1 MKKERAELPYIPLG
15 VFKLRLPFIHY
26 KLEKV
31 EFIQGLI
38 VGATAMSAIPYMTEY
53 LGLPYELAW
62 SCIILETFLYILHA
76 SLGDPVIPGWITATL
91 PLTLAYLTTYEKGA
105 ERIQAMIALQML
117 VGLVFLF
124 MGVTKLAEGFIK
136 KIPPSIKGG
145 ILLATPITVLQGQLS
160 DTGQLKMFPIAVGV
174 GALSLA
180 VISFSKAYQEKRKKY
195 KILDVIAQYGNLFPY
210 LIAMVIGILVG
221 ELAMP
226 TIEIG
231 TVIKIP
237 QFREMF
243 ETVSVFGVGVPGL
256 RMFVNALPLAL
267 ICYVIAFGD
276 FITSESLVR
285 EAKEE
290 RDDELID
297 FSSSRSNLVCGLRNL
312 ILSVFAPF
320 PPLSGP
326 LWVGMTVSVS
336 IRYREGK
343 KAMKSLLGAMGSFR
357 IGTFISVICIPL
369 VCLLQPVF
377 TVGAGITLIFQAF
390 VCARIGMEYCKSD
403 LDKSIAAIMAVVLA
417 MEGSAWALL
426 VGFGLNL
433 ILSNWSIPLP
443 GKRAAELEKRT
454 AETGK
459 EETKDSDES

>member
-1 MKKERAELPYIPLG
+1 MTSEKKELPYIPLG
-15 VFKLRLPFIHY
+15 VFKLRFPVIHY
-26 KLEKV
+26 KVEKV
-31 EFIQGLI
+31 EFVQGLI

-62 SCIILETFLYILHA
+62 SCIILETFLYMLHA
-76 SLGDPVIPGWITATL
+76 GLGDPVIPGWITATL
-91 PLTLAYLTTYEKGA
+91 PLTLAYLTTYEIGQ
-105 ERIQAMIALQML
+105 ERIQAMIALQFL
-117 VGLVFLF
+117 VAAVFIF
-124 MGVTKLAEGFIK
+124 MGVTKLAEGFIRH
-136 KIPPSIKGG
+136 IPTSIKGG

-160 DTGQLKMFPIAVGV
+160 ETGQLRMYPVAVGI
-174 GALSLA
+174 GALFLA
-180 VISFSKAYQEKRKKY
+180 VISFSKKYQEKRKDIKL
-195 KILDVIAQYGNLFPY
+195 LDVIAQYGNLFPY
-210 LIAMVIGILVG
+210 LVAMVIGILVG

-226 TIEIG
+226 SVEIG
-231 TVIKIP
+231 TFIRIP
-237 QFREMF
+237 QFGEMIK
-243 ETVSVFGVGVPGL
+243 TVSVFGVGIPPL

-276 FITSESLVR
+276 FVTSESLVK
-285 EAKEE
+285 EAREE
-290 RDDELID
+290 RDDEIID

-312 ILSVFAPF
+312 ILSLFAPF

-357 IGTFISVICIPL
+357 IGTFISVICIP
-369 VCLLQPVF
+369 VVTLLQPVF
-377 TVGAGITLIFQAF
+377 PVGAGITLIFQAF

-426 VGFGLNL
+426 AGFGLNI
-433 ILSNWSIPLP
+433 ILSNWEIPLP
-443 GKRAAELEKRT
+443 FGKRG
-454 AETGK
+454 GK
-459 EETKDSDES
+459 S

>member
-1 MKKERAELPYIPLG
+1 MTSEKKELPYIPLG
-15 VFKLRLPFIHY
+15 VFKLRFPVIHY
-26 KLEKV
+26 KVEKV
-31 EFIQGLI
+31 EFVQGLI

-62 SCIILETFLYILHA
+62 SCIILETFLYMLHA
-76 SLGDPVIPGWITATL
+76 GLGDPVIPGWITATL
-91 PLTLAYLTTYEKGA
+91 PLTLAYLTTYEIGQ
-105 ERIQAMIALQML
+105 ERIQAMIALQFL
-117 VGLVFLF
+117 VAAVFIF
-124 MGVTKLAEGFIK
+124 MGVTKLAEGFIRH
-136 KIPPSIKGG
+136 IPTSIKGG

-160 DTGQLKMFPIAVGV
+160 ETGQLRMYPVAVGI
-174 GALSLA
+174 GALFLA
-180 VISFSKAYQEKRKKY
+180 VISFSKKYQEKRKEIKL
-195 KILDVIAQYGNLFPY
+195 LDVIAQYGNLFPY
-210 LIAMVIGILVG
+210 LVAMVIGILVG

-226 TIEIG
+226 SVEIG
-231 TVIKIP
+231 TFIRIP
-237 QFREMF
+237 QFGEMIK
-243 ETVSVFGVGVPGL
+243 TVSVFGVGIPPL

-276 FITSESLVR
+276 FVTSESLVK
-285 EAKEE
+285 EAREE
-290 RDDELID
+290 RDDEIID

-312 ILSVFAPF
+312 ILSLFAPF

-357 IGTFISVICIPL
+357 IGTFISVICIP
-369 VCLLQPVF
+369 VVTLLQPVF
-377 TVGAGITLIFQAF
+377 PVGAGITLIFQAF

-426 VGFGLNL
+426 VGFGLNI
-433 ILSNWSIPLP
+433 ILSNWEIPLP
-443 GKRAAELEKRT
+443 FGKRG
-454 AETGK
+454 GK
-459 EETKDSDES
+459 S

>member
-1 MKKERAELPYIPLG
+1 MTSEKKELPYIPLG
-15 VFKLRLPFIHY
+15 VFKLRFPVIHY
-26 KLEKV
+26 KVEKV
-31 EFIQGLI
+31 EFVQGLI

-62 SCIILETFLYILHA
+62 SCIILETFLYMLHA
-76 SLGDPVIPGWITATL
+76 GLGDPVIPGWITATL
-91 PLTLAYLTTYEKGA
+91 PLTLAYLTTYEIGQ
-105 ERIQAMIALQML
+105 ERIQAMIALQFL
-117 VGLVFLF
+117 VAAVFIF
-124 MGVTKLAEGFIK
+124 MGVTKLAEGFIRH
-136 KIPPSIKGG
+136 IPTSIKGG

-160 DTGQLKMFPIAVGV
+160 ETGQLRMYPVAVGI
-174 GALSLA
+174 GALFLA
-180 VISFSKAYQEKRKKY
+180 VISFSKKYQEKRKEIKL
-195 KILDVIAQYGNLFPY
+195 LDVIAQYGNLFPY
-210 LIAMVIGILVG
+210 LVAMVIGILVG

-226 TIEIG
+226 SVEIG
-231 TVIKIP
+231 TFIRIP
-237 QFREMF
+237 QFGEMIK
-243 ETVSVFGVGVPGL
+243 TVSVFGVGIPPL

-276 FITSESLVR
+276 FVTSESLVK
-285 EAKEE
+285 EAREE
-290 RDDELID
+290 RDDEIID

-312 ILSVFAPF
+312 ILSLLAPF

-357 IGTFISVICIPL
+357 IGTFISVICIP
-369 VCLLQPVF
+369 VVTLLQPVF
-377 TVGAGITLIFQAF
+377 PVGAGITLIFQAF

-426 VGFGLNL
+426 VGFGLNI
-433 ILSNWSIPLP
+433 ILSNWEIPLP
-443 GKRAAELEKRT
+443 FGKRG
-454 AETGK
+454 GK
-459 EETKDSDES
+459 S

>member
-1 MKKERAELPYIPLG
+1 MTSEKKELPYIPLG
-15 VFKLRLPFIHY
+15 VFKLRFPVIHY
-26 KLEKV
+26 KVEKV
-31 EFIQGLI
+31 EFVQGLI

-62 SCIILETFLYILHA
+62 SCIILETFLYMLHA
-76 SLGDPVIPGWITATL
+76 GLGDPVIPGWITATL
-91 PLTLAYLTTYEKGA
+91 PLTLAYLTTYEIGQ
-105 ERIQAMIALQML
+105 ERIQAMIALQFL
-117 VGLVFLF
+117 VAAVFIF
-124 MGVTKLAEGFIK
+124 MGVTKLAEGFIRH
-136 KIPPSIKGG
+136 IPTSIKGG

-160 DTGQLKMFPIAVGV
+160 ETGQLRMYPVAVGI
-174 GALSLA
+174 GALFLA
-180 VISFSKAYQEKRKKY
+180 VISFSKKYQEKRKDIKL
-195 KILDVIAQYGNLFPY
+195 LDVIAQYGNLFPY
-210 LIAMVIGILVG
+210 LVAMVIGILVG

-226 TIEIG
+226 SVEIG
-231 TVIKIP
+231 TFIRIP
-237 QFREMF
+237 QFGEMIR
-243 ETVSVFGVGVPGL
+243 TVSVFGVGIPPL

-276 FITSESLVR
+276 FVTSESLVK
-285 EAKEE
+285 EAREE
-290 RDDELID
+290 RDDEIID

-312 ILSVFAPF
+312 ILSLFAPF

-357 IGTFISVICIPL
+357 IGTFISVICIP
-369 VCLLQPVF
+369 VVTLLQPVF
-377 TVGAGITLIFQAF
+377 PVGAGITLIFQAF

-426 VGFGLNL
+426 VGFGLNI
-433 ILSNWSIPLP
+433 ILSNWEFPLP
-443 GKRAAELEKRT
+443 FGKRG
-454 AETGK
+454 GK
-459 EETKDSDES
+459 S

>member
-1 MKKERAELPYIPLG
+1 MTSEKKELPYIPLG
-15 VFKLRLPFIHY
+15 VFKLRFPVIHY
-26 KLEKV
+26 KVEKV
-31 EFIQGLI
+31 EFVQGLI

-62 SCIILETFLYILHA
+62 SCIILETFLYMLHA
-76 SLGDPVIPGWITATL
+76 GLGDPVIPGWITATL
-91 PLTLAYLTTYEKGA
+91 PLTLAYLTTYEIGQ
-105 ERIQAMIALQML
+105 ERIQAMIALQFL
-117 VGLVFLF
+117 VAAVFIF
-124 MGVTKLAEGFIK
+124 MGVTKLAEGFIRH
-136 KIPPSIKGG
+136 IPTSIKGG

-160 DTGQLKMFPIAVGV
+160 ETGQLRMYPVAVGI
-174 GALSLA
+174 GALFLA
-180 VISFSKAYQEKRKKY
+180 VISFSKKYQEKRKDIKL
-195 KILDVIAQYGNLFPY
+195 LDVIAQYGNLFPY
-210 LIAMVIGILVG
+210 LVAMVIGILVG

-226 TIEIG
+226 SVEIG
-231 TVIKIP
+231 TFIRIP
-237 QFREMF
+237 QFGEMIK
-243 ETVSVFGVGVPGL
+243 TVSVFGVGIPPL

-276 FITSESLVR
+276 FVTSESLVK
-285 EAKEE
+285 EAREE
-290 RDDELID
+290 RDDEIID

-312 ILSVFAPF
+312 ILSLFAPF

-357 IGTFISVICIPL
+357 IGTFISVICIP
-369 VCLLQPVF
+369 VVTLLQPVF
-377 TVGAGITLIFQAF
+377 PVGAGITLIFQAF

-426 VGFGLNL
+426 VGFGLNI
-433 ILSNWSIPLP
+433 ILSNWEIPLP
-443 GKRAAELEKRT
+443 FGKRG
-454 AETGK
+454 GK
-459 EETKDSDES
+459 S

>member
-1 MKKERAELPYIPLG
+1 MTSEKKELPYIPLG
-15 VFKLRLPFIHY
+15 VFKLRFPVIHY
-26 KLEKV
+26 KVEKV
-31 EFIQGLI
+31 EFVQGLI

-62 SCIILETFLYILHA
+62 SCIILETFLYMLHA
-76 SLGDPVIPGWITATL
+76 GLGDPVIPGWITATL
-91 PLTLAYLTTYEKGA
+91 PLTLAYLTTYEIGQ
-105 ERIQAMIALQML
+105 ERIQAMIALQFL
-117 VGLVFLF
+117 VAAVFIF
-124 MGVTKLAEGFIK
+124 MGVTKLAEGFIRH
-136 KIPPSIKGG
+136 IPTSIKGG

-160 DTGQLKMFPIAVGV
+160 ETGQLRMYPVAVGI
-174 GALSLA
+174 GALFLA
-180 VISFSKAYQEKRKKY
+180 VISFSKKYQEKRKDIKL
-195 KILDVIAQYGNLFPY
+195 LDVIAQYGNLFPY
-210 LIAMVIGILVG
+210 LVAMVIGILVG

-226 TIEIG
+226 SVEIG
-231 TVIKIP
+231 TFIRIP
-237 QFREMF
+237 QFGEMIR
-243 ETVSVFGVGVPGL
+243 TVSVFGVGIPPL

-276 FITSESLVR
+276 FVTSESLVK
-285 EAKEE
+285 EAREE
-290 RDDELID
+290 RDDEIID

-312 ILSVFAPF
+312 ILSLFAPF

-357 IGTFISVICIPL
+357 IGTFISVICIP
-369 VCLLQPVF
+369 VVTLLQPVF
-377 TVGAGITLIFQAF
+377 PVGAGITLIFQAF

-426 VGFGLNL
+426 VGFGLNI
-433 ILSNWSIPLP
+433 ILSNWEIPLP
-443 GKRAAELEKRT
+443 FGKRG
-454 AETGK
+454 GK
-459 EETKDSDES
+459 S